1 MNDNN
6 DNMEVVLSDDES
18 DSLSQNSNSSS
29 NNLNENIVTANFIC
43 NKRLCENTKGQYK
56 NKSNHFLEWIEKTYP
71 MFVNKKK
78 KKNNKKWRC
87 RVHLHLIT
95 AEIMKEFF
103 GHICKKRNK
112 KTNEYLVNPKSKKP
126 LYQSY
131 QHVNGYSSSLK
142 DLYKKERVKMSDD
155 ILLALS
161 EFLGGYKNQIG
172 NKLLNKI
179 IYFYIL
185 II

>member
-1 MNDNN
+1 
-6 DNMEVVLSDDES
+6 
-18 DSLSQNSNSSS
+18 
-29 NNLNENIVTANFIC
+29 
-43 NKRLCENTKGQYK
+43 
-56 NKSNHFLEWIEKTYP
+56 
-71 MFVNKKK
+71 
-78 KKNNKKWRC
+78 
-87 RVHLHLIT
+87 
-95 AEIMKEFF
+95 MKEFF

-172 NKLLNKI
+172 NINCFYNYIYISGIYYIFNNIFNKVN
-179 IYFYIL
+179 
-185 II
+185 